1 MTDKTVLITG
11 SSKGLG
17 RSLAL
22 VFADHK
28 WNVII
33 HGRDTKRL
41 AEVRSEIRKRG
52 AGCYVVRGD
61 ITREE
66 TRSFLYKCA
75 KAGGLDVLINNAA
88 IYASKPFRDIA
99 SQEFRGI
106 IEVNLI
112 APVQLIQRVFPIF
125 IKQKTGVIININSIA
140 VKNPTESEAAYCA
153 SKHGLGGF
161 TQAIQ
166 TEGNTHNVRIVNVY
180 IGAMKTTMTMDR
192 KDSDKFIDTSDVAKA
207 IHSLCKD
214 YPSMV
219 ISEIEIRRKNY

>member
-1 MTDKTVLITG
+1 MSDKTVLITG

-22 VFADHK
+22 VFADNQ
-28 WNVII
+28 WNVIL
-33 HGRDTKRL
+33 HGRDGQRL
-41 AEVRSEIRKRG
+41 DEVRSEIIKRG
-52 AGCYVVRGD
+52 VYCAVVIGD
-61 ITREE
+61 ITLEE
-66 TRSFLYKCA
+66 TRNALYQA
-75 KAGGLDVLINNAA
+75 SEVNGIDVLINNAA

-99 SQEFRGI
+99 SKEFRGI

-125 IKQKTGVIININSIA
+125 IKQKSGVIININSIGG
-140 VKNPTESEAAYCA
+140 KNPGELESAYCA

-166 TEGNTHNVRIVNVY
+166 TEANKHNVRILNVY
-180 IGAMKTTMTMDR
+180 IGAMKTTMTMGR
-192 KDSDKFIDTSDVAKA
+192 RDSDKFINTSDVAEA